1 MATRSDLWGLRD
13 IARAPVAAG
22 AAEHGQGAGVGS
34 CREESGPGTSPR
46 AGRWHIQT
54 LVLGTVSLCLVQDT
68 PSRSFGTF
76 PPPGH
81 VFPGVSQ
88 PHTCQQL
95 YEVKACSHSLQHG
108 PNSRADF
115 LGFILHLSGIWK
127 KKRLVAE
134 GTACLKVLQQ
144 ARRVHLFPSEDGYL
158 ERFSSPV
165 NNS

>member
-68 PSRSFGTF
+68 PSRSSGTL

-81 VFPGVSQ
+81 MSPGVSQ

-108 PNSRADF
+108 PNARADF
-115 LGFILHLSGIWK
+115 LGFILHLSGHLEK
-127 KKRLVAE
+127 KKGSWRRGLRASRCCSRLGE
-134 GTACLKVLQQ
+134 STYF
-144 ARRVHLFPSEDGYL
+144 RVKMDTSRG
-158 ERFSSPV
+158 SPHQ
-165 NNS
+165 